1 MTFADFRGA
10 VSSLLGADSAWKD
23 GEYTIQ
29 NYCLKV
35 ECTEEGFLILG
46 ADGYAAYAKVAA
58 EQHDPL
64 ADFHFDDWKAAL
76 VYVNQARE
84 KSEFE
89 YNEYKSYLNS
99 AHETCKTLIKIP
111 VTYKHGS
118 CEYLRP
124 CLDVYAANVPD
135 VRLFRVKITST
146 GYAEIHQPKL
156 DMEDAVDHWFHSAR
170 RAPLEAGVHCVAV
183 NDDVVEDDYF
193 ISRVIQCEDAVVRR
207 IDFDVAKSSHNL
219 PTETADLYKNV
230 VAPQHYTFLEFTVW

>member
-1 MTFADFRGA
+1 MTFAEFRAA
-10 VSSLLGADSAWKD
+10 VSALLGAESVWKD
-23 GEYTIQ
+23 GEYVIQ

-46 ADGYAAYAKVAA
+46 SDGYASYAKVGA

-76 VYVNQARE
+76 AYVNQVRE

-99 AHETCKTLIKIP
+99 AHETCKTLIKFP
-111 VTYKHGS
+111 VIYKHGS

-124 CLDVYAANVPD
+124 CLDVFAEGAPD
-135 VRLFRVKITST
+135 VRLFRVKISSC
-146 GYAEIHQPKL
+146 GNAEVHQPYR
-156 DMEDAVDHWFHSAR
+156 DMEDNIDRWFNDAL
-170 RAPLEAGVHCVAV
+170 RATPEAGVHVVAV
-183 NDDVVEDDYF
+183 KDNTVEDDYF
-193 ISRVIQCEDAVVRR
+193 ISRVIQCEDVSVKR

-219 PTETADLYKNV
+219 PVENADAYKHV